1 MEGGKKLID
10 NFRLFQKAINFL
22 PTGDKRKVILLFP
35 VIILMGM
42 FDLLGIILLGTLGT
56 LGFKVLANDSKPT
69 RLEATVSSIF
79 EVSLN
84 STTITLIVAIFAIF
98 FLILKTLIQAIFNYK
113 LAKFMARIESE
124 ITFDIFDKVL
134 HSNLHE
140 INKRSISDYQFVLLV
155 GSSRFTTNIIMNGI
169 NFIGDLFSSI
179 LIGAFAFYASPL
191 SLSLSAVIFLTTYVI
206 VSKKINKRAKYL
218 GARLTKFHTETNGLI
233 NEYISGVKELKVYG
247 KEKIF
252 LQNFKTAKFIQTSTN
267 QELLW
272 TNTLIKYILEILVL
286 IVGLSVSIL
295 LLITTDMRRTIT
307 VLVVFL
313 AVAFRLI
320 PNIQRMQNSSLAFR
334 TAQSTTEELFKIMDE
349 NSKSNS
355 TDKIASQSLG
365 SLKGIEIKNLEFEHS
380 LERTKIPI
388 KYGNIKLKRG
398 KIYGI
403 SGFSGVGKTT
413 LVDLIAGLNQPS
425 KGKIVYSFENKIVS
439 NNKYRISTGY
449 VSQSCALFGE
459 NLITNIALKNNI
471 SDEEKMKIKRII
483 KSLGIEH
490 LNLKNKIGEKMKLRT
505 DGTNLSGG
513 ERQRISLAR
522 AIFNNPDL
530 IIFDEP
536 TSALDPL
543 NTNRILK
550 IIQGLKK
557 DKIILIISH
566 SGPVL
571 DICDHLIKL
580 RNRTQRTF

>member
-1 MEGGKKLID
+1 
-10 NFRLFQKAINFL
+10 
-22 PTGDKRKVILLFP
+22 
-35 VIILMGM
+35 MGM
-42 FDLLGIILLGTLGT
+42 LDLLGIILLGTLGT
-56 LGFKVLANDSKPT
+56 LGFKVLANDNKPT
-69 RLEATVSSIF
+69 RLEAIISSAF
-79 EVSLN
+79 EMSL
-84 STTITLIVAIFAIF
+84 SATTITLIVAIFAIF
-98 FLILKTLIQAIFNYK
+98 FLILKTLIQAVFNYK

-134 HSNLHE
+134 HSNLNK

-191 SLSLSAVIFLTTYVI
+191 SLTLSAFIFLTTYLI
-206 VSKKINKRAKYL
+206 VSRKINKRAKYL
-218 GARLTKFHTETNGLI
+218 GVQLTKFHTETNGLI

-252 LQNFKTAKFIQTSTN
+252 LQNFRTAKFTQTSTN

-272 TNTLIKYILEILVL
+272 TNTLIKYVLEILVL
-286 IVGLSVSIL
+286 VVGLSVTIL
-295 LLITTDMRRTIT
+295 LLVTTDMRRTIT

-334 TAQSTTEELFKIMDE
+334 TAQSTTQELFKIMDE
-349 NSKSNS
+349 KSESNS
-355 TDKIASQSLG
+355 TNKMDSRNLG
-365 SLKGIEIKNLEFEHS
+365 SLKSIEIKNLEFGHSSEH
-380 LERTKIPI
+380 TGKPI
-388 KYGNIKLKRG
+388 KYGNIKLMRG

-425 KGKIVYSFENKIVS
+425 KGKIVYLFENKIVA
-439 NNKYRISTGY
+439 NDKYSISTGY

-459 NLITNIALKNNI
+459 NLITNIALKNNV
-471 SDEEKMKIKRII
+471 SDAEKMKIKKII

-490 LNLKNKIGEKMKLRT
+490 LNSRNKLGEKVKLRT

-536 TSALDPL
+536 TSALDRS
-543 NTNRILK
+543 NVNKILK
-550 IIQGLKK
+550 IIQNMKK

-566 SGPVL
+566 SNSVL
-571 DICDHLIKL
+571 DICDQVIKL
-580 RNRTQRTF
+580 RNRT

>member
-1 MEGGKKLID
+1 ML
-10 NFRLFQKAINFL
+10 
-22 PTGDKRKVILLFP
+22 
-35 VIILMGM
+35 
-42 FDLLGIILLGTLGT
+42 DLLGIILLGTLGT
-56 LGFKVLANDSKPT
+56 LGFKVLANDNKPT
-69 RLEATVSSIF
+69 RLEAIISSAF
-79 EVSLN
+79 EMSL
-84 STTITLIVAIFAIF
+84 SATTITLIVAIFAIF
-98 FLILKTLIQAIFNYK
+98 FLILKTLIQAVFNYK

-134 HSNLHE
+134 HSNLNK

-191 SLSLSAVIFLTTYVI
+191 SLTLSAFIFLTTYLI
-206 VSKKINKRAKYL
+206 VSRKINKRAKYL
-218 GARLTKFHTETNGLI
+218 GTQLTKFHTETNGLI

-252 LQNFKTAKFIQTSTN
+252 LQNFRTAKFTQTSTN

-272 TNTLIKYILEILVL
+272 TNTLIKYVLEILVL
-286 IVGLSVSIL
+286 VVGLSVTIL
-295 LLITTDMRRTIT
+295 LLVTTDMRRTIT

-349 NSKSNS
+349 KSESNS
-355 TDKIASQSLG
+355 TDKIDSRNLG
-365 SLKGIEIKNLEFEHS
+365 SLKSIEIKNLEFEHS
-380 LERTKIPI
+380 SEHTEKLI
-388 KYGNIKLKRG
+388 KYGNIKLMRG

-425 KGKIVYSFENKIVS
+425 KGKIIYLFENKIVA
-439 NNKYRISTGY
+439 NDKYSISTGY

-459 NLITNIALKNNI
+459 NLITNIALKNNV
-471 SDEEKMKIKRII
+471 SDAEKIKIKKII

-490 LNLKNKIGEKMKLRT
+490 LNLKNKLGKKMKLRT

-536 TSALDPL
+536 TSALDRL
-543 NTNRILK
+543 NVNKILK
-550 IIQGLKK
+550 IIQNMKK

-566 SGPVL
+566 SNSVL
-571 DICDHLIKL
+571 DICDQVIKL
-580 RNRTQRTF
+580 RNRT